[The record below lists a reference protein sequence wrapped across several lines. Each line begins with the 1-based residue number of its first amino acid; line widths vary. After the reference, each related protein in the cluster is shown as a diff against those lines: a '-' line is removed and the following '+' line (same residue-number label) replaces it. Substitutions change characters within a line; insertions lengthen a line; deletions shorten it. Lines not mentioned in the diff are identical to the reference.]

1 MAVCFVLCTV
11 IIFMLFISDS
21 NRPAQLPRSP
31 QRGLNMDS
39 TDVLAVTQ
47 APKNKFP
54 SAVDFLGA
62 AEIHPARFIGP
73 AGDYLGS
80 VLPVAVFKRVHT

>member
-1 MAVCFVLCTV
+1 
-11 IIFMLFISDS
+11 MLFISDS
-21 NRPAQLPRSP
+21 DRPAQLPRSP
-31 QRGLNMDS
+31 QSRLNMDS
-39 TDVLAVTQ
+39 TDVLAVTE

-62 AEIHPARFIGP
+62 PEIHPARFKGP

-80 VLPVAVFKRVHT
+80 VLPVAEFKCVHT